1 MIELERKL
9 EEVLEF
15 DLYKERDDVTGAVKS
30 LHPIVESKAYDIV
43 IDRNAKEDQYFDTRY
58 QGEHPKLDI
67 EYSGWTASL
76 ISCKYNNEYD
86 CYYLR
91 YHVQGYARIN

>member
-15 DLYKERDDVTGAVKS
+15 DLYKERDDVTGEVKA
-30 LHPIVESKAYDIV
+30 LHPIVASKAYNVV
-43 IDRNAKEDQYFDTRY
+43 IDRNANEDQYFDTRY

-67 EYSGWTASL
+67 EYSGWIASL
-76 ISCKYNNEYD
+76 ISSKYNNEYD
-86 CYYLR
+86 YYYLT
-91 YHVQGYARIN
+91 YHVQGYA